1 MIDAKTP
8 LDAYLAALE
17 TNDEKTR
24 ERQMVDHA
32 RQVRNHI
39 RTVASKD
46 YWKALRVTPDFVVM
60 FVPGEAFFAAA
71 IESDPNLFEQAVRQS
86 VLISTPTTLIAFVK
100 ARDLREPWHVADG
113 SRAARSP
120 AIAGAFSRLL
130 PRPLRDH
137 PNPDSGEFRRA
148 CRALASAFGLLA
160 ATLILPTRSTG
171 ARAAGSMTNKGF
183 VKARKEARARP
194 RPAHCPSK
202 MGEVGEPSTTSG
214 VPYDHDRARGRAGP
228 TGSETRC
235 SLIAGQI
242 GEEPDPQILIPA

>member
-1 MIDAKTP
+1 VIDAKTP

-120 AIAGAFSRLL
+120 RS
-130 PRPLRDH
+130 
-137 PNPDSGEFRRA
+137 
-148 CRALASAFGLLA
+148 RALSQGCCRGHCAITPIPIAANFAGLVA
-160 ATLILPTRSTG
+160 PSLPLS
-171 ARAAGSMTNKGF
+171 
-183 VKARKEARARP
+183 V
-194 RPAHCPSK
+194 
-202 MGEVGEPSTTSG
+202 
-214 VPYDHDRARGRAGP
+214 
-228 TGSETRC
+228 C
-235 SLIAGQI
+235 SQRR
-242 GEEPDPQILIPA
+242 